1 MEYVLLKKAL
11 SVCENVFE
19 GSSEQPVD
27 IDFTLPD
34 YCPDIEKILKCTAVS
49 SVSSKNLSGGNL
61 EIDGAVNIKVLYLD
75 AKNKTIRCC
84 EHSSPFSCSFTV
96 KGETENAVT
105 SVTLKTEYINCRALT
120 PRRLDIHGAFTVSV
134 QILADGQQEIPE
146 SVQGDD
152 IEQKNSVIPISSL
165 VCLSNGIINLNET
178 LDIGRNRPAPQTII
192 RTELTLSHS
201 EPKIAAE
208 KLIIKG
214 EAVLKL
220 LYVTDLETGELDSAE
235 FSIPINE
242 MLDAPDASDSCLSD
256 LNLTVQSYEAGLKS
270 DFDDD
275 STLISFDAKLCAT
288 AAVYTEDTVQIV
300 DDAYS
305 RAYEL
310 DLTYKQMTCKH
321 IAAVI
326 DDEITEKCDLNLGE
340 TSISRIIDI
349 YGDSPQCTCEF
360 QPDDKKMIFKG
371 KLTCCILGCDENDAV
386 FYTERP
392 IEFSREYDV
401 GETINP
407 SCKPTFMPLNMSF
420 RISGEKSLEV
430 RAGISLHG
438 AVTESISKRAVSEV
452 TANEEQKRERDKTAA
467 LTIYYADTGENL
479 WSIAR
484 SYCTSVEAIKMQND
498 ITDDVIS
505 ARGMI
510 LIPM

>member
-11 SVCENVFE
+11 SVCEAVFE

-27 IDFTLPD
+27 VDFTLPD
-34 YCPDIEKILKCTAVS
+34 YCPDIEKILKCTAVPR
-49 SVSSKNLSGGNL
+49 VSSKNLSGGNL

-84 EHSSPFSCSFTV
+84 EHSSPFTCSFTV

-105 SVTLKTEYINCRALT
+105 FVSLKTEYINCRALT
-120 PRRLDIHGAFTVSV
+120 PRRLDIHGAFTISV
-134 QILADGQQEIPE
+134 RVMANGRQEIPE
-146 SVQGDD
+146 TVQGDD
-152 IEQKNSVIPISSL
+152 IEQKASVIPISSL
-165 VCLSNGIINLNET
+165 MCLSSGMINLNET

-192 RTELTLSHS
+192 RTELNVSHS

-208 KLIIKG
+208 KLIVKG
-214 EAVLKL
+214 EAVLKI
-220 LYVTDLETGELDSAE
+220 LYITDLETGELDSAE

-242 MLDAPDASDSCLSD
+242 MIDASGASDECLCD
-256 LNLTVQSYEAGLKS
+256 MDLTVQSYDASLKS
-270 DFDDD
+270 EFDDD
-275 STLISFDAKLCAT
+275 STLISFEAKLCVN
-288 AAVYTEDTVQIV
+288 AAIYSEDIVRTV

-310 DLTYKQMTCKH
+310 NLTFKQINCKH
-321 IAAVI
+321 ISTVI
-326 DDEITEKCDLNLGE
+326 DDEITEKCDLNLGD
-340 TSISRIIDI
+340 TTISRIIDI
-349 YGDSPQCTCEF
+349 YGDSPQCAAEF
-360 QPDDKKMIFKG
+360 MPDGNKMSFKG
-371 KLTCCILGCDENDAV
+371 KITCCILGCDENDAV

-392 IEFSREYDV
+392 IEFSREYEI
-401 GETINP
+401 GEAVNP
-407 SCKPTFMPLNMSF
+407 SCKPVVVPLGVSF
-420 RISGEKSLEV
+420 RITGEKSMEIK
-430 RAGISLHG
+430 AGISLHA
-438 AVTESISKRAVSEV
+438 AVTECFSKRAVYEV
-452 TANEEQKRERDKTAA
+452 NADENQKRERDKTAA
-467 LTIYYADTGENL
+467 LTIYYADEGENL

>member
-11 SVCENVFE
+11 SICETVFE

-27 IDFTLPD
+27 VDFTLPD
-34 YCPDIEKILKCTAVS
+34 YCPDIEKILKCTAVPS
-49 SVSSKNLSGGNL
+49 IFSKNLSGGNL

-105 SVTLKTEYINCRALT
+105 SVSLKTEYINCRALT

-134 QILADGQQEIPE
+134 RVMANGSQEIPE
-146 SVQGDD
+146 TVQGDD
-152 IEQKNSVIPISSL
+152 IEQKVSVVPISSL
-165 VCLSNGIINLNET
+165 ACLSNGMINLNET

-192 RTELTLSHS
+192 RTELDIRRS

-208 KLIIKG
+208 KLIVKG
-214 EAVLKL
+214 EAVLKI

-242 MLDAPDASDSCLSD
+242 MVDAIGATEDCLCD
-256 LNLTVQSYEAGLKS
+256 MDLTVQSYEASLKS

-275 STLISFDAKLCAT
+275 STLIGFEAKLCVT
-288 AAVYTEDTVQIV
+288 AAIYAEDTVQMV
-300 DDAYS
+300 DDVYS
-305 RAYEL
+305 RSYEL
-310 DLTYKQMTCKH
+310 DLAYKQMNCKH
-321 IAAVI
+321 ITSVI
-326 DDEITEKCDLNLGE
+326 DDEITEKCDLKLGE
-340 TSISRIIDI
+340 NTISRIIDI
-349 YGDSPQCTCEF
+349 YGDSPQCAAEF
-360 QPDDKKMIFKG
+360 QHDENKMSFKG
-371 KLTCCILGCDENDAV
+371 KITCCILGCDENNAV

-392 IEFSREYDV
+392 IEFSREYDI
-401 GETINP
+401 GETVNP
-407 SCKPTFMPLNMSF
+407 SCKPVVTPIGMSF

-430 RAGISLHG
+430 KAGISLHA
-438 AVTESISKRAVSEV
+438 AVTECASKRAVSEV
-452 TANEEQKRERDKTAA
+452 SADENQKRERDKTAA
-467 LTIYYADTGENL
+467 LTIYYADEGENL